1 MTSAPSTFE
10 DSTLI
15 KLALRGQVE
24 CFAALRDRH
33 IVAVRRRISSM
44 LRNTHDVDDLLQ
56 EVFLKAWCHLSTFRS
71 ESTFRTWIIRVATNE
86 VLQSYRR
93 EKRRSLSQDL
103 DLDILPCGGDSPHES
118 VARSETTRTVRRAVA
133 TLPSKYR
140 QVLILRDLKELSE
153 RETAQ
158 PRSWVSRFTQ
168 ASGKVTLL
176 TVIVY
181 DHREPSRMGVAGLI
195 QSFRRSAQSW

>member
-1 MTSAPSTFE
+1 VTSAPATFE

-15 KLALRGQVE
+15 KLALAGEVE
-24 CFAALRDRH
+24 YFAALMDRH
-33 IVAVRRRISSM
+33 IPAVRKRVHFM

-56 EVFLKAWCHLSTFRS
+56 EVSLKVWCHLSTFRS

-93 EKRRSLSQDL
+93 EKRWSVAQDL
-103 DLDILPCGGDSPHES
+103 DLDTLPCARESPQES
-118 VARSETTRTVRRAVA
+118 VARNETARTVRRAVA

-153 RETAQ
+153 REVAQ
-158 PRSWVSRFTQ
+158 LLELSASAVKTRLFRARLRLLAALRKSKKQGRVSL
-168 ASGKVTLL
+168 A
-176 TVIVY
+176 
-181 DHREPSRMGVAGLI
+181 A
-195 QSFRRSAQSW
+195 